1 MAFSLTTLN
10 FLVREKFTYVISE
23 APRVLLITAFSNLSS
38 SVLLILCEEK
48 SSYIILS

>member
-23 APRVLLITAFSNLSS
+23 APRVLLITAFSNLSY
-38 SVLLILCEEK
+38 SVLLILCDEK